1 MNSSKYKV
9 LSLLARDVLAMPV
22 STIASESAFSIG
34 GCIDPFRNSFNPETV
49 EMLVCTQNWLQSN
62 VPISLLSLRKVIDDV
77 EQIEQSFTE
86 SESSSTSCPS
96 PALSSGIIDV

>member
-1 MNSSKYKV
+1 
-9 LSLLARDVLAMPV
+9 MPV
-22 STIASESAFSIG
+22 STVASESAFSTRGRIL
-34 GCIDPFRNSFNPETV
+34 DPFRISFNPETV
-49 EMLVCTQNWLQSN
+49 EMLVRTQNFLQSN
-62 VPISLLSLRKVIDDV
+62 VPISLRKVIDDV